1 MAGQTQKG
9 YAFSMS
15 LAAHTTGREIGM
27 KPIRV
32 ALLSAIGVAIGTM
45 AQSRPARPLH
55 AIVPVDAGSL
65 TDVLA
70 RVVFE
75 QVSPKLGQTIVVENK
90 TGAGGTLGAA
100 FVAKANPDG
109 YTLLVHS
116 SAHVIAPSLYPK
128 LTYNPARD
136 FSSVI
141 PLGMSPHVLVVSPE
155 RGFKTVGDLVAV
167 GKAKPLTFA
176 SVGAG
181 TATHL
186 SAERFR
192 ASAGIEAVHV
202 PFRGGPQ
209 ALTEVMSGRV
219 DFFFGPVGLV
229 LQHVQQGK
237 LAALAVN
244 GAQRSAMLPETPT
257 TAEAG
262 LANAEYPIWFGV
274 FLPARTPRDIVDR
287 LHDVTRQELQ
297 GPYLREKLAKLAVEP
312 MAMSPSVFD
321 AFVAKEIAVNAA
333 LIKMAG
339 LKAE

>member
-1 MAGQTQKG
+1 ME
-9 YAFSMS
+9 
-15 LAAHTTGREIGM
+15 L
-27 KPIRV
+27 IRV
-32 ALLSAIGVAIGTM
+32 ALLSAIGIAIGTAVQ
-45 AQSRPARPLH
+45 AQPWPARPLH

-65 TDVLA
+65 ADVLA
-70 RVVFE
+70 RLVFE
-75 QVSPKLGQTIVVENK
+75 QLSPKFGQTIVVENK

-100 FVAKANPDG
+100 FVAKSNPDG
-109 YTLLVHS
+109 YTILVHS

-128 LTYNPARD
+128 LTYDPAHD

-141 PLGMSPHVLVVSPE
+141 PLGSSPHVLVVSPA
-155 RGFKTVGDLVAV
+155 RGFKAVGDLVAA
-167 GKAKPLTFA
+167 GKTKPLTFA

-192 ASAGIEAVHV
+192 ASAGIEVMHV

-237 LAALAVN
+237 LTALAVN
-244 GAQRSAMLPETPT
+244 GAQRSAALPEVPT

-262 LANAEYPIWFGV
+262 FANAEYPIWFGV
-274 FLPARTPRDIVDR
+274 FLPAKTPREIVEK
-287 LHDVTRQELQ
+287 LHGETRQELQ
-297 GPYLREKLAKLAVEP
+297 GPHLREKLAKLAVDP
-312 MAMSPSVFD
+312 LAMSPAEFD
-321 AFVAKEIAVNAA
+321 AFVTKEIAANAA
-333 LIKMAG
+333 LVKMAG

>member
-1 MAGQTQKG
+1 
-9 YAFSMS
+9 
-15 LAAHTTGREIGM
+15 M
-27 KPIRV
+27 KPICI
-32 ALLSAIGVAIGTM
+32 ALLSAVGIAIGAM
-45 AQSRPARPLH
+45 AQAQSWPARPLH
-55 AIVPVDAGSL
+55 AVVPVDAGSL

-75 QVSPKLGQTIVVENK
+75 QLSPKLGQTIVVENK
-90 TGAGGTLGAA
+90 SGAGGTLGAA
-100 FVAKANPDG
+100 FVAKASPDG

-128 LTYNPARD
+128 LTYDPARD

-155 RGFKTVGDLVAV
+155 RGFKTVSDLVAA

-176 SVGAG
+176 SVGTG

-192 ASAGIEAVHV
+192 ASVGIETVHV

-209 ALTEVMSGRV
+209 ALAEVMSGRV

-229 LQHVQQGK
+229 LQQVQEGK

-244 GAQRSAMLPETPT
+244 GAQRSAMLPEVPT
-257 TAEAG
+257 TGEAG
-262 LANAEYPIWFGV
+262 FANAEYPIWFGV
-274 FLPARTPRDIVDR
+274 FLPAKTPRDIVDR
-287 LHDVTRQELQ
+287 LHDETRQELE
-297 GPYLREKLAKLAVEP
+297 GPYLREKLTKLAIEP
-312 MAMSPSVFD
+312 MAMSPREFD

-333 LIKMAG
+333 LVKMAG